1 MRRPSLLVASTLIA
15 LSVSTHLG
23 PSEAIAKVQ
32 GSLVSLVDP
41 RALVPLTVRGFCQS
55 INTNGDRDIDLGEL
69 AAAVAMRAFGLD
81 VSSPGM
87 LPYMSTL
94 GALLAAWN
102 LDTALGSSTVDLTE
116 CETGMDKLLCEF
128 GLPCTSSPAADA
140 VPTDTV
146 SHARM
151 HQSPLSGHLRG
162 TQESRATLDARVA
175 PAALLPPSGVHGTV
189 GMGSA
194 FKDAVVSPI
203 MAQWALVG
211 IAWLASGL
219 IAMATGCASR
229 ARRCCARALDLDRG
243 SRSSRR
249 YTYHEKAAAVLQPPG
264 YMSPTSRWADVKRP
278 RGS

>member
-1 MRRPSLLVASTLIA
+1 
-15 LSVSTHLG
+15 
-23 PSEAIAKVQ
+23 
-32 GSLVSLVDP
+32 VDP

-116 CETGMDKLLCEF
+116 CEMGMDKLLCEF

-140 VPTDTV
+140 VPTGTG

-162 TQESRATLDARVA
+162 TQQTRATLDAGVA

-194 FKDAVVSPI
+194 FTKDAIVSPI

-249 YTYHEKAAAVLQPPG
+249 YTYHEKAAAVLQPTG
-264 YMSPTSRWADVKRP
+264 YMSPTSRWADAKRR